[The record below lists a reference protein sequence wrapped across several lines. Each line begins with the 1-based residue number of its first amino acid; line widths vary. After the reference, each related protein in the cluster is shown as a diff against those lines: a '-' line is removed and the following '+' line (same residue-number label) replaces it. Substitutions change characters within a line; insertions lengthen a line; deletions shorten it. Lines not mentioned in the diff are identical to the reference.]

1 VSDEHRAD
9 DSALL
14 SVRDLQIVRRRR
26 EGTDTIVSGIEF
38 EIREGE
44 SIAIVG
50 ESGSGKSM
58 TARAVTGLLPPTLEA
73 QGDVRLEG
81 RDLLQLSQRQ
91 WGRVRGT
98 EIGLILQDPFTMLNP
113 ILRCG
118 EIVSESLLNRQRLSR
133 RSTRLEVARRL
144 AEVGISA
151 EQAAE
156 RRPFQ
161 LSGGMR
167 QRVAIAAALARD
179 PRILIADEPST
190 ALDVTTQK
198 EILNLMKQVQLSR
211 GMSLIL
217 ISHDLRVAFAMC
229 ERVYVFYAGALVEI
243 GSPSD
248 LDAEPLHPYTH
259 GLLLS
264 ELPPDRRVETLVSIP
279 GAVPTP
285 DEVAGSCPFAPRCR
299 WAKEVCLTASPP
311 LVEVAPHRFS
321 ACVRLPEIRGELSA
335 IVERASAAAPPIGE
349 REAPALPV
357 IQVDAVTKRFG
368 QRERVVTAV
377 NRVSIEVGENE
388 SVGLVGESGSG
399 KTTLAR
405 VLVGLEQLTEG
416 RLVIGG
422 VPVTDWSKLSRA
434 DARRVRST
442 VQVVFQDP
450 YSSLNPSRTIGWTL
464 AEAITTGSPGAKN
477 VGAEVARLLS
487 SVGLPPSYAE
497 RRPVALS
504 GGMRQRVAIARAL
517 AVRPSV
523 LICDE
528 PTSALDVSVQA
539 QILNLFKDLRNEQ
552 GLAYLFI
559 THDLSIVRQ
568 ITDRVYVMYRGEI
581 VESGATDAVLDLPQ
595 HAYTARLL
603 SSVPHAARAWL
614 ATDGT
619 GDIELGLSKEA

>member
-1 VSDEHRAD
+1 VTSPRRPEHDA
-9 DSALL
+9 SSLL
-14 SVRDLQIVRRRR
+14 SVRNLEIVRRRR
-26 EGTDTIVSGIEF
+26 EGTDTIVSGIGF
-38 EIREGE
+38 ELGEGE

-58 TARAVTGLLPPTLEA
+58 TARAVMGLLPPTLEA
-73 QGDVRLEG
+73 RGEVRLDG
-81 RDLLQLSQRQ
+81 RDLLPLRQRE
-91 WGRVRGT
+91 WRRVRGT
-98 EIGLILQDPFTMLNP
+98 EIGMVLQDPFTMLNP

-118 EIVSESLLNRQRLSR
+118 EIVAESLRDRQRLSR
-133 RSTRLEVARRL
+133 RSRREEVARRL
-144 AEVGISA
+144 QEVGISA
-151 EQAAE
+151 ESAAE
-156 RRPFQ
+156 RHPFQ

-179 PRILIADEPST
+179 PRVLIADEPST

-198 EILNLMKQVQLSR
+198 EILNLMKEVQVAR

-229 ERVYVFYAGALVEI
+229 ERVHVFYAGALVEV
-243 GSPSD
+243 GSPAD
-248 LDAEPLHPYTH
+248 LDAAPLHPYTH

-264 ELPPDRRVETLVSIP
+264 ELPPDRRVESLVSIP
-279 GAVPTP
+279 GSVPAP
-285 DEVAGSCPFAPRCR
+285 DEVAGSCPFAPRCH
-299 WAKEVCLTASPP
+299 WAKEVCWEGSPP
-311 LVEVAPHRFS
+311 LVEVDPGRFS
-321 ACVRLPEIRGELSA
+321 ACVRVHEIRSELA
-335 IVERASAAAPPIGE
+335 APVERVFGAGVRVSE
-349 REAPALPV
+349 RELPV
-357 IQVDAVTKRFG
+357 QPVILVDEATKRFG
-368 QRERVVTAV
+368 QRDRVVTAV
-377 NRVSIEVGENE
+377 DRVSIAVGENE

-405 VLVGLEQLTEG
+405 LLVGLEQLTDG
-416 RLVIGG
+416 RIVIGD

-450 YSSLNPSRTIGWTL
+450 YSSLNPTRTIGWTL

-477 VGAEVARLLS
+477 VGAEVERLLT
-487 SVGLPPSYAE
+487 SVGLPPAYAQ

-517 AVRPSV
+517 AVKPRV

-539 QILNLFKDLRNEQ
+539 QILNLFKELREEQ
-552 GLAYLFI
+552 NLAYLFI

-581 VESGATDAVLDLPQ
+581 VESGATDTVLDLPQ

-603 SSVPHAARAWL
+603 SSVPNTDQTWL
-614 ATDGT
+614 EKDSVL
-619 GDIELGLSKEA
+619 ELPTEA

>member
-1 VSDEHRAD
+1 
-9 DSALL
+9 
-14 SVRDLQIVRRRR
+14 
-26 EGTDTIVSGIEF
+26 
-38 EIREGE
+38 
-44 SIAIVG
+44 
-50 ESGSGKSM
+50 
-58 TARAVTGLLPPTLEA
+58 
-73 QGDVRLEG
+73 
-81 RDLLQLSQRQ
+81 
-91 WGRVRGT
+91 
-98 EIGLILQDPFTMLNP
+98 
-113 ILRCG
+113 
-118 EIVSESLLNRQRLSR
+118 
-133 RSTRLEVARRL
+133 
-144 AEVGISA
+144 
-151 EQAAE
+151 
-156 RRPFQ
+156 
-161 LSGGMR
+161 MR

-229 ERVYVFYAGALVEI
+229 ERVYVFYAGALVEV

-335 IVERASAAAPPIGE
+335 IVERASAAAPPIGG
-349 REAPALPV
+349 RKPPAQPV
-357 IQVDAVTKRFG
+357 ILVDAVTKRFG

-416 RLVIGG
+416 RVVIGG

-464 AEAITTGSPGAKN
+464 AEAITTGSPRAKN

-603 SSVPHAARAWL
+603 SSVPHADRAWL

>member
-1 VSDEHRAD
+1 VSDAHRAD

-14 SVRDLQIVRRRR
+14 SVRNLEIVRRRR

-58 TARAVTGLLPPTLEA
+58 TARAVTGLLPPALEA

-113 ILRCG
+113 ILHCG

-229 ERVYVFYAGALVEI
+229 ERVYVFYAGALVEV
-243 GSPSD
+243 GSPAD

-335 IVERASAAAPPIGE
+335 IVERASAAAPPTGE
-349 REAPALPV
+349 RKPPAQPV
-357 IQVDAVTKRFG
+357 ILVDAVTKRFG
-368 QRERVVTAV
+368 QRDRVVTAV

-422 VPVTDWSKLSRA
+422 VSVTDWSKLSRA

-477 VGAEVARLLS
+477 VRAEVARLLS
-487 SVGLPPSYAE
+487 SVGLPPTYAE

-568 ITDRVYVMYRGEI
+568 ITDRVHVMYRGEI
-581 VESGATDAVLDLPQ
+581 VESGATDAVLDRPQ

-603 SSVPHAARAWL
+603 SSVPHADRAWL
-614 ATDGT
+614 ETDRT
-619 GDIELGLSKEA
+619 GDIELELSKEA

>member
-1 VSDEHRAD
+1 MTGLGSPP
-9 DSALL
+9 LL
-14 SVRDLQIVRRRR
+14 SVRDLEIVRRRR
-26 EGTDTIVSGIEF
+26 EGADTIVSGIGF
-38 EIREGE
+38 EVGEGE

-58 TARAVTGLLPPTLEA
+58 TARAVMGLLPPTLEA
-73 QGDVRLEG
+73 QGEVRLDG
-81 RDLLQLSQRQ
+81 RDLLSLKQRE
-91 WGRVRGT
+91 WRRVRGT
-98 EIGLILQDPFTMLNP
+98 EIGMVLQDPFTMLNP

-118 EIVSESLLNRQRLSR
+118 EIVGESLREQGLSR
-133 RSTRLEVARRL
+133 RSRRAEVARRL
-144 AEVGISA
+144 QEVGIVA
-151 EQAAE
+151 ESAAE
-156 RRPFQ
+156 RHPFQ

-179 PRILIADEPST
+179 PRVLIADEPST

-198 EILNLMKQVQLSR
+198 EILNLMKEIQLAR

-229 ERVYVFYAGALVEI
+229 ERVYVFYAGALVEV
-243 GSPSD
+243 GAPAE
-248 LDAEPLHPYTH
+248 LDAAPLHPYTH

-264 ELPPDRRVETLVSIP
+264 ELPPDRRVESLVSIP
-279 GAVPTP
+279 GAVPAP
-285 DEVAGSCPFAPRCR
+285 DDVAGMCTFAPRCR
-299 WAKEVCLTASPP
+299 WVKEACRTASPP
-311 LVEVAPHRFS
+311 LVEVDAGRLS
-321 ACVRLPEIRGELSA
+321 ACIRVSEIRSELAAPGERELTHA
-335 IVERASAAAPPIGE
+335 APVDERASRA
-349 REAPALPV
+349 PV
-357 IQVDAVTKRFG
+357 IVVDEVTKRFG
-368 QRERVVTAV
+368 QRDRVVTAV
-377 NRVSIEVGENE
+377 DRVSIEVGENE

-405 VLVGLEQLTEG
+405 LLVGLEQLTDG
-416 RLVIGG
+416 RLVIGD
-422 VPVTDWSKLSRA
+422 VPIADWRSLSRA

-464 AEAITTGSPGAKN
+464 AEAITTGTPNAKN
-477 VGAEVARLLS
+477 VGAEVARLLA
-487 SVGLPPSYAE
+487 SVGLPPAYAE

-517 AVRPSV
+517 AVKPRV

-539 QILNLFKDLRNEQ
+539 QILNLFKDLRAEQ
-552 GLAYLFI
+552 DLSYLFI

-581 VESGATDAVLDLPQ
+581 VESGATDAVLDVPQ

-603 SSVPHAARAWL
+603 SSVPTADQAWL
-614 ATDGT
+614 EQDGT
-619 GDIELGLSKEA
+619 GGDALELPTEA

>member
-26 EGTDTIVSGIEF
+26 EGTNTIVSGIEF

-299 WAKEVCLTASPP
+299 WAKEVCVTASPP

-349 REAPALPV
+349 PEAPALPV

-464 AEAITTGSPGAKN
+464 AEAITTGSPGAKK

-487 SVGLPPSYAE
+487 SVGLPASYAE

-603 SSVPHAARAWL
+603 SSVPHADRAWL